1 LNTVNCCKQHICT
14 DCLVQ
19 VKGTDAKGACPFCG
33 NADLNASL
41 LPLPLEKKS
50 ASAPTSSKT
59 ATPAKAKDDRTS
71 SISEGD
77 RSSGASAAALSYTT
91 PEQEKKLRSYSLD
104 ETTPSNGTH
113 SAMASKNDREA
124 LERQIREQRLQF
136 DERDLA
142 EATARSARS
151 SNLRTNSAGAS
162 YLRYNSSRTRY
173 GATGGPETSSGMGVY
188 FRTGSVSSRSAE
200 AAGGEGAAAERTSP
214 TNGNLRFVSS
224 LEGLLQN
231 HGNTRITSIEQLED
245 IMLMEVSFNCVF

>member
-1 LNTVNCCKQHICT
+1 MNTVNCCKQHICT

-19 VKGTDAKGACPFCG
+19 VKGTDTKGACPFCG

-41 LPLPLEKKS
+41 IPLPLEKKS

-59 ATPAKAKDDRTS
+59 ATPAKTNDARTS

-104 ETTPSNGTH
+104 ETTPTNGTH

-124 LERQIREQRLQF
+124 LERQIREQRLHF
-136 DERDLA
+136 DDRDLA

-151 SNLRTNSAGAS
+151 SNLRANSAGAS
-162 YLRYNSSRTRY
+162 YLRYGNRTRY
-173 GATGGPETSSGMGVY
+173 GASG
-188 FRTGSVSSRSAE
+188 AE
-200 AAGGEGAAAERTSP
+200 AAAGFGNAGAAGAERTSP

-224 LEGLLQN
+224 LEGMLQN

-245 IMLMEVSFNCVF
+245 IMLMEVLFVGLRTLMFPFCLLS